1 MAYLR
6 TCKGFNDLFSDNPK
20 TNKFYT
26 GKLSPRRLTSELREW
41 KRKRGVMRS
50 ASKEMID
57 LLDKIFQYNPKN
69 RISAE
74 QALKHPF
81 FTDVNLNCLKES
93 FL

>member
-1 MAYLR
+1 
-6 TCKGFNDLFSDNPK
+6 
-20 TNKFYT
+20 
-26 GKLSPRRLTSELREW
+26 
-41 KRKRGVMRS
+41 MRS

-74 QALKHPF
+74 LALKQPF

>member
-1 MAYLR
+1 
-6 TCKGFNDLFSDNPK
+6 
-20 TNKFYT
+20 
-26 GKLSPRRLTSELREW
+26 
-41 KRKRGVMRS
+41 MRS

-81 FTDVNLNCLKES
+81 VTDVNLNCLKES